1 MQVFSHTCQLK
12 NLLKHSAVILAFRLP
27 TCLQRGL
34 FCEITSSLLQQ
45 YSNNEE
51 ITSSLLQLTFSP
63 AFIAEHNAVWYGI
76 SIWSTGASCVPSQLL
91 TGKAQEAEKSSA
103 QCKHSSKTTKKSVCY
118 QYCFY

>member
-1 MQVFSHTCQLK
+1 MQIFSHTCQLK
-12 NLLKHSAVILAFRLP
+12 NPLKHSAVILAFRLP
-27 TCLQRGL
+27 TCLQRR
-34 FCEITSSLLQQ
+34 FSEITSSLLQQ
-45 YSNNEE
+45 YSTNEE
-51 ITSSLLQLTFSP
+51 ITSSLLQLAFSP
-63 AFIAEHNAVWYGI
+63 AFIANHDAIWYGI